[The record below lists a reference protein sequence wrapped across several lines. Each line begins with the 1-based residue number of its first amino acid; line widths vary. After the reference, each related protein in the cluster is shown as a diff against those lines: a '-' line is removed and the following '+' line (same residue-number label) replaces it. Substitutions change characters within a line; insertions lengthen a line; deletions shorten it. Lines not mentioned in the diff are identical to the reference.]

1 MAETATLAATPR
13 TAPGKSGARA
23 ARREGAVPA
32 VVYGKDTEPFYV
44 TIERKALLRE
54 LGKPGF
60 FIHMLDLDVAG
71 KRVRVLPRDIQYHPV
86 TDVPVHADFVQY
98 SADRRIHVAVPVQF
112 ANQDASPGLK
122 RGGVLNIVRHE
133 IEVTCSPGAIPDSF
147 TIDLAGT
154 EIGNSIHASVISLPA
169 EVSFVITDRDF
180 TIATI
185 AAPTTVAEEAAAAAQ
200 PGAAAAA
207 PAAAATPAKS

>member
-13 TAPGKSGARA
+13 AAPGKSGARA

-60 FIHMLDLDVAG
+60 FIHMLDLDVGG
-71 KRVRVLPRDIQYHPV
+71 KTVRVLPRDIQYHPV
-86 TDVPVHADFVQY
+86 TDVPVHLDFVQY
-98 SADRRIHVAVPVQF
+98 SADRRIHVAVPVLF

-122 RGGVLNIVRHE
+122 RGGVLNIVHHE
-133 IEVTCSPGAIPDSF
+133 IPLICSAESIPE
-147 TIDLAGT
+147 TIEIDLTGLDIGDAIHINDVKLPEGT
-154 EIGNSIHASVISLPA
+154 SLATA
-169 EVSFVITDRDF
+169 ERDF
-180 TIATI
+180 TVATI
-185 AAPTTVAEEAAAAAQ
+185 AVPSAGVDDEPEAAAE
-200 PGAAAAA
+200 GEGE
-207 PAAAATPAKS
+207 